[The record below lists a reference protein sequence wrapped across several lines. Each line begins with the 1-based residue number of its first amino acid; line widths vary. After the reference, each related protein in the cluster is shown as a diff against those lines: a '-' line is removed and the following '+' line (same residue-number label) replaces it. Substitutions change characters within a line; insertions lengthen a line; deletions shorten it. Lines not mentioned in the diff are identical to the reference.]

1 MNTPEATPTEQ
12 AAEKPVLLRGWRPW
26 AIGGAVLLGGWFLF
40 GRGGKKDPAVNAAG
54 RPVPVAVAVA
64 WKGDMAV
71 HLTGLG
77 TVTALNSVTVKSRVD
92 GQLVRIAFTEGQM
105 VREGDLLAEIDPR
118 PFQVQLMQA
127 EGQYAKNQAA
137 FQNATADLR
146 RLQGLVQQGIISRQ
160 QLDTQSSAVAQFEAA
175 LKSDQAQ
182 VESAKLN
189 LGYTRIT
196 APMDGTVVAIPV
208 EEGQTVNANQT
219 TPTIVQVA
227 DLSTMLNK
235 MQIAEGDVNKVK
247 AGMKLTFTTLSQP
260 DNVREATLES
270 IDPGLTTMS
279 QGSYTTSTDT
289 TDSAIYYY
297 ARSLVPNEDN
307 VLHIGMTTENTI
319 TINQAEKVLAVPKLA
334 VKQRGG
340 KQYVRVLGENN
351 QPQEKEITTGLSDN
365 MNTEVKSGLGEGEN
379 VIISEAAAGE
389 TSDSVGRGMGRPPM

>member
-1 MNTPEATPTEQ
+1 MKKVTKWGIALLAV
-12 AAEKPVLLRGWRPW
+12 AAL
-26 AIGGAVLLGGWFLF
+26 
-40 GRGGKKDPAVNAAG
+40 AAG
-54 RPVPVAVAVA
+54 MWWWLKPKNEINYLTEPVVRTNIAQTVSATGEISAAQLVDVGA
-64 WKGDMAV
+64 QASGQIKKLHVTLGQQVKKGD
-71 HLTGLG
+71 L
-77 TVTALNSVTVKSRVD
+77 
-92 GQLVRIAFTEGQM
+92 I
-105 VREGDLLAEIDPR
+105 AEIDSTS
-118 PFQVQLMQA
+118 QLNNLNTNK
-127 EGQYAKNQAA
+127 AK
-137 FQNATADLR
+137 
-146 RLQGLVQQGIISRQ
+146 
-160 QLDTQSSAVAQFEAA
+160 LDTYQAQLVSAEIALRSADKKYQREQALWKEDATSREALEDGQDAFAAAKASVAE
-175 LKSDQAQ
+175 LKSSIRQTQIAINTAEAD
-182 VESAKLN
+182 

-297 ARSLVPNEDN
+297 ARSLVPNKDN

-319 TINQAEKVLAVPKLA
+319 IINQAEKVLAVPKLA

>member
-1 MNTPEATPTEQ
+1 MMKKVTKWGIGLLAV
-12 AAEKPVLLRGWRPW
+12 AAL
-26 AIGGAVLLGGWFLF
+26 
-40 GRGGKKDPAVNAAG
+40 AAG
-54 RPVPVAVAVA
+54 MWWWLKPKNEINYLTEPVVRTSIAQTVSATGEISAAQLVDVGA
-64 WKGDMAV
+64 QASGQIKKLHVTLGQQVKKGD
-71 HLTGLG
+71 L
-77 TVTALNSVTVKSRVD
+77 
-92 GQLVRIAFTEGQM
+92 I
-105 VREGDLLAEIDPR
+105 AEIDSTS
-118 PFQVQLMQA
+118 QLNNLNTNK
-127 EGQYAKNQAA
+127 AK
-137 FQNATADLR
+137 
-146 RLQGLVQQGIISRQ
+146 
-160 QLDTQSSAVAQFEAA
+160 LDTYQAQLVSAEIALRSADKKYQREQALWKEDATSREALEDGQDAFAAAKASVAE
-175 LKSDQAQ
+175 LKSSIRQTQIAINTAGAD
-182 VESAKLN
+182 

-319 TINQAEKVLAVPKLA
+319 IINQAEKVLAVPKLA

>member
-1 MNTPEATPTEQ
+1 MMKKVTKWGIGLL
-12 AAEKPVLLRGWRPW
+12 AAAAL
-26 AIGGAVLLGGWFLF
+26 
-40 GRGGKKDPAVNAAG
+40 AAG
-54 RPVPVAVAVA
+54 MWWWLKPKNEINYLTEPVVRTSIAQTVSATGEISAAQLVDVGA
-64 WKGDMAV
+64 QASGQIKKLHVTLGQQVKKGD
-71 HLTGLG
+71 L
-77 TVTALNSVTVKSRVD
+77 
-92 GQLVRIAFTEGQM
+92 I
-105 VREGDLLAEIDPR
+105 AEIDSTS
-118 PFQVQLMQA
+118 QLNNLNTNK
-127 EGQYAKNQAA
+127 AK
-137 FQNATADLR
+137 
-146 RLQGLVQQGIISRQ
+146 
-160 QLDTQSSAVAQFEAA
+160 LDTYQAQLVSAEIALRSADKKYQREQALWKEDATSREALEDAQDAFAAAKASVAE
-175 LKSDQAQ
+175 LKSSIRQTQIAINTAEAD
-182 VESAKLN
+182 

>member
-1 MNTPEATPTEQ
+1 MMKKVTKWGIGLLAV
-12 AAEKPVLLRGWRPW
+12 AAL
-26 AIGGAVLLGGWFLF
+26 
-40 GRGGKKDPAVNAAG
+40 AAG
-54 RPVPVAVAVA
+54 MWWWLKPKNEINYLTEPVVRTSIAQTVSATGEISAAQLVDVGA
-64 WKGDMAV
+64 QASGQIKKLHVTLGQQVKKGD
-71 HLTGLG
+71 L
-77 TVTALNSVTVKSRVD
+77 
-92 GQLVRIAFTEGQM
+92 I
-105 VREGDLLAEIDPR
+105 AEIDSTS
-118 PFQVQLMQA
+118 QLNNLNTNK
-127 EGQYAKNQAA
+127 AK
-137 FQNATADLR
+137 
-146 RLQGLVQQGIISRQ
+146 
-160 QLDTQSSAVAQFEAA
+160 LDTYQAQLVSAEIALRSADKKYQREQALWKEDATSREALEDAQDAFAAAKASVAE
-175 LKSDQAQ
+175 LKSSIRQTQIAINTAEAD
-182 VESAKLN
+182 

-196 APMDGTVVAIPV
+196 APMNGTVVAIPV

-319 TINQAEKVLAVPKLA
+319 IINQAEKVLAVPKLA

>member
-1 MNTPEATPTEQ
+1 MMKKVTKWGIALLAV
-12 AAEKPVLLRGWRPW
+12 AAL
-26 AIGGAVLLGGWFLF
+26 
-40 GRGGKKDPAVNAAG
+40 AAG
-54 RPVPVAVAVA
+54 AWWWLKPKNEINYLTEPVVRTNIAQTVSATGEISAAQLVDVGA
-64 WKGDMAV
+64 QASGQIKKLHVTLGQQVKKGD
-71 HLTGLG
+71 L
-77 TVTALNSVTVKSRVD
+77 
-92 GQLVRIAFTEGQM
+92 I
-105 VREGDLLAEIDPR
+105 AEIDSTS
-118 PFQVQLMQA
+118 QLNNLNTNK
-127 EGQYAKNQAA
+127 AK
-137 FQNATADLR
+137 
-146 RLQGLVQQGIISRQ
+146 
-160 QLDTQSSAVAQFEAA
+160 LDTYQAQLVSAEIALRSADKKYQREQALWKEDATSREALEDAQDAFAAAKASVAE
-175 LKSDQAQ
+175 LKSSIRQTQIAINTAEAD
-182 VESAKLN
+182 

-297 ARSLVPNEDN
+297 ARSLVPNKDN

-319 TINQAEKVLAVPKLA
+319 IINQAEKVLAVPKLA

-365 MNTEVKSGLGEGEN
+365 MNTEVKSGLGEGES

>member
-1 MNTPEATPTEQ
+1 MMKKVTKWGIGLLAV
-12 AAEKPVLLRGWRPW
+12 AAL
-26 AIGGAVLLGGWFLF
+26 
-40 GRGGKKDPAVNAAG
+40 AAG
-54 RPVPVAVAVA
+54 MWWWLKPKNEINYLTEPVVRTSIAQTVSATGEISAAQLVDVGA
-64 WKGDMAV
+64 QASGQIKKLHVTLGQQVKKGD
-71 HLTGLG
+71 L
-77 TVTALNSVTVKSRVD
+77 
-92 GQLVRIAFTEGQM
+92 I
-105 VREGDLLAEIDPR
+105 AEIDSTS
-118 PFQVQLMQA
+118 QLNNLNTNK
-127 EGQYAKNQAA
+127 AK
-137 FQNATADLR
+137 
-146 RLQGLVQQGIISRQ
+146 
-160 QLDTQSSAVAQFEAA
+160 LDTYQAQLVSAEIALRSADKKYKREQALWQEDATSREALEDAQDAFAAAKASVAE
-175 LKSDQAQ
+175 LKSSIRQTQIAINTAEAD
-182 VESAKLN
+182 

-247 AGMKLTFTTLSQP
+247 AGMKLSFTTLSQP

-340 KQYVRVLGENN
+340 KQYVRVLGENK

-365 MNTEVKSGLGEGEN
+365 MSTEVKSGLSEGEN

-389 TSDSVGRGMGRPPM
+389 TSDSVGRGIGRPPM

>member
-1 MNTPEATPTEQ
+1 MKKVTKWGIALLAV
-12 AAEKPVLLRGWRPW
+12 AAL
-26 AIGGAVLLGGWFLF
+26 
-40 GRGGKKDPAVNAAG
+40 AAG
-54 RPVPVAVAVA
+54 MWWWLKPKNEINYLTEPVVRTNIAQTVSATGEISAAQLVDVGA
-64 WKGDMAV
+64 QASGQIKKLHVTLGQQVKKGD
-71 HLTGLG
+71 L
-77 TVTALNSVTVKSRVD
+77 
-92 GQLVRIAFTEGQM
+92 I
-105 VREGDLLAEIDPR
+105 AEIDSTS
-118 PFQVQLMQA
+118 QLNNLNTNK
-127 EGQYAKNQAA
+127 AK
-137 FQNATADLR
+137 
-146 RLQGLVQQGIISRQ
+146 
-160 QLDTQSSAVAQFEAA
+160 LDTYQAQLVSAEIALRSADKKYQREQALWKEDATSREALEDAQDAFAAAKASVAE
-175 LKSDQAQ
+175 LKSSIRQTQIAINTAEAD
-182 VESAKLN
+182 

-297 ARSLVPNEDN
+297 ARSLVPNKDN

-319 TINQAEKVLAVPKLA
+319 IINQAEKVLAVPKLA

>member
-1 MNTPEATPTEQ
+1 MMKKVTKWGIGLLAV
-12 AAEKPVLLRGWRPW
+12 AAL
-26 AIGGAVLLGGWFLF
+26 
-40 GRGGKKDPAVNAAG
+40 AAG
-54 RPVPVAVAVA
+54 MWWWLKPKNEINYLTEPVVRTSIAQTVSATGEISAAQLVDVGA
-64 WKGDMAV
+64 QASGQIKKLHVTLGQQVKKGD
-71 HLTGLG
+71 L
-77 TVTALNSVTVKSRVD
+77 
-92 GQLVRIAFTEGQM
+92 I
-105 VREGDLLAEIDPR
+105 AEIDSTS
-118 PFQVQLMQA
+118 QLNNLNTNK
-127 EGQYAKNQAA
+127 AK
-137 FQNATADLR
+137 
-146 RLQGLVQQGIISRQ
+146 
-160 QLDTQSSAVAQFEAA
+160 LDTYQAQLVSAEIALRSADKKYQREQALWKEDATSREALEDGQDAFAAAKASVAE
-175 LKSDQAQ
+175 LKSSIRQTQIAIN
-182 VESAKLN
+182 SAEAD

-319 TINQAEKVLAVPKLA
+319 IINQAEKVLAVPKLA

-351 QPQEKEITTGLSDN
+351 QPQEKEIITGLSDN
-365 MNTEVKSGLGEGEN
+365 MSTEVKSGLSEGEN

-389 TSDSVGRGMGRPPM
+389 TSNSVGRGIGRPPM

>member
-1 MNTPEATPTEQ
+1 MMKKVTKWGIALLAV
-12 AAEKPVLLRGWRPW
+12 AAL
-26 AIGGAVLLGGWFLF
+26 
-40 GRGGKKDPAVNAAG
+40 AAG
-54 RPVPVAVAVA
+54 MWWWLKPKNEINYLTEPVVRTNIAQTVSATGEISAAQLVDVGA
-64 WKGDMAV
+64 QASGQIKKLHVTLGQQVKKGD
-71 HLTGLG
+71 L
-77 TVTALNSVTVKSRVD
+77 
-92 GQLVRIAFTEGQM
+92 I
-105 VREGDLLAEIDPR
+105 AEIDSTS
-118 PFQVQLMQA
+118 QLNNLNTNK
-127 EGQYAKNQAA
+127 AK
-137 FQNATADLR
+137 
-146 RLQGLVQQGIISRQ
+146 
-160 QLDTQSSAVAQFEAA
+160 LDTYQAQLVSAEIALRSADKKYQREQALWKEDATSREALEDAQDAFAAAKASVAE
-175 LKSDQAQ
+175 LKSSIRQTQIAINTAEAD
-182 VESAKLN
+182 

-297 ARSLVPNEDN
+297 ARSLVPNKDN

-319 TINQAEKVLAVPKLA
+319 IINQAEKVLAVPKLA

>member
-1 MNTPEATPTEQ
+1 MKKVTKWGIALLAV
-12 AAEKPVLLRGWRPW
+12 AAL
-26 AIGGAVLLGGWFLF
+26 
-40 GRGGKKDPAVNAAG
+40 AAG
-54 RPVPVAVAVA
+54 MWWWLKPKNEINYLTEPVVRTSIAQTVSATGEISAAQLVDVGA
-64 WKGDMAV
+64 QASGQIKKLHVTLGQQVKKGD
-71 HLTGLG
+71 L
-77 TVTALNSVTVKSRVD
+77 
-92 GQLVRIAFTEGQM
+92 I
-105 VREGDLLAEIDPR
+105 AEIDSTS
-118 PFQVQLMQA
+118 QLNNLNTNK
-127 EGQYAKNQAA
+127 AK
-137 FQNATADLR
+137 
-146 RLQGLVQQGIISRQ
+146 
-160 QLDTQSSAVAQFEAA
+160 LDTYQAQLVSAEIALRSADKKYQREQALWKEDATSREALEDGQDAFAAAKASVAE
-175 LKSDQAQ
+175 LKSSIRQTQIAINTAEAD
-182 VESAKLN
+182 

-319 TINQAEKVLAVPKLA
+319 IINQAEKVLAVPKLA

>member
-1 MNTPEATPTEQ
+1 MAV
-12 AAEKPVLLRGWRPW
+12 AAL
-26 AIGGAVLLGGWFLF
+26 
-40 GRGGKKDPAVNAAG
+40 AAG
-54 RPVPVAVAVA
+54 MWWWLKPKNEINYLTEPVVRTSIAQTVSATGEISAAQLVDVGA
-64 WKGDMAV
+64 QASGQIKKLHVTLGQQVKKGD
-71 HLTGLG
+71 L
-77 TVTALNSVTVKSRVD
+77 
-92 GQLVRIAFTEGQM
+92 I
-105 VREGDLLAEIDPR
+105 AEIDSTS
-118 PFQVQLMQA
+118 QLNNLNTNK
-127 EGQYAKNQAA
+127 AK
-137 FQNATADLR
+137 
-146 RLQGLVQQGIISRQ
+146 
-160 QLDTQSSAVAQFEAA
+160 LDTYQAQLVSAEIALRSADKKYKREQALWQEDATSREALEDAQDAFAAAKASVAE
-175 LKSDQAQ
+175 LKSSIRQTQIAINTAEAD
-182 VESAKLN
+182 

-319 TINQAEKVLAVPKLA
+319 IINQAEKVLAVPKLA

-340 KQYVRVLGENN
+340 KQYVRVLDKNN

-365 MNTEVKSGLGEGEN
+365 MSTEVKSGLSEGEN

>member
-1 MNTPEATPTEQ
+1 MKKVTKWGIALLAV
-12 AAEKPVLLRGWRPW
+12 AAL
-26 AIGGAVLLGGWFLF
+26 
-40 GRGGKKDPAVNAAG
+40 AAG
-54 RPVPVAVAVA
+54 MWWWLKPKNEINYLTEPVVRTNIAQTVSATGEISAAQLVDVGA
-64 WKGDMAV
+64 QASGQIKKLHVTLGQQVKKGD
-71 HLTGLG
+71 L
-77 TVTALNSVTVKSRVD
+77 
-92 GQLVRIAFTEGQM
+92 I
-105 VREGDLLAEIDPR
+105 AEIDSTS
-118 PFQVQLMQA
+118 QLNNLNTNK
-127 EGQYAKNQAA
+127 AK
-137 FQNATADLR
+137 
-146 RLQGLVQQGIISRQ
+146 
-160 QLDTQSSAVAQFEAA
+160 LDTYQAQLVSAEIALRSADKKYQREQALWKEDATSREALEDGQDAFAAAKASVAE
-175 LKSDQAQ
+175 LKSSIRQTQIAINTAEAD
-182 VESAKLN
+182 

-319 TINQAEKVLAVPKLA
+319 IINQAEKVLAVPKLA

-340 KQYVRVLGENN
+340 KQYVRVLGENK

-365 MNTEVKSGLGEGEN
+365 MSTEVKSGLGEGEN

>member
-1 MNTPEATPTEQ
+1 MKKVTKWGIALLAV
-12 AAEKPVLLRGWRPW
+12 AAL
-26 AIGGAVLLGGWFLF
+26 
-40 GRGGKKDPAVNAAG
+40 AAG
-54 RPVPVAVAVA
+54 MWWWLKPKNEINYLTEPVVRTNIAQTVSATGEISAAQLVDVGA
-64 WKGDMAV
+64 QASGQIKKLHVTLGQQVKKGD
-71 HLTGLG
+71 L
-77 TVTALNSVTVKSRVD
+77 
-92 GQLVRIAFTEGQM
+92 I
-105 VREGDLLAEIDPR
+105 AEIDSTS
-118 PFQVQLMQA
+118 QLNNLNTNK
-127 EGQYAKNQAA
+127 AK
-137 FQNATADLR
+137 
-146 RLQGLVQQGIISRQ
+146 
-160 QLDTQSSAVAQFEAA
+160 LDTYQAQLVSAEIALRSADKKYQREQALWKEDATSREALEDAQDAFAAAKASVAE
-175 LKSDQAQ
+175 LKSSIRQTQIAINTAEAD
-182 VESAKLN
+182 

-319 TINQAEKVLAVPKLA
+319 IINQAEKVLAVPKLA

-351 QPQEKEITTGLSDN
+351 QPQEKEIITGLSDN

>member
-1 MNTPEATPTEQ
+1 MKKVTKWGIGLLAV
-12 AAEKPVLLRGWRPW
+12 AAL
-26 AIGGAVLLGGWFLF
+26 
-40 GRGGKKDPAVNAAG
+40 AAG
-54 RPVPVAVAVA
+54 MWWWLKPKNEINYLTEPVVRTSIAQTVSATGEISAAQLVDVGA
-64 WKGDMAV
+64 QASGQIKKLHVTLGQQVKKGD
-71 HLTGLG
+71 L
-77 TVTALNSVTVKSRVD
+77 
-92 GQLVRIAFTEGQM
+92 I
-105 VREGDLLAEIDPR
+105 AEIDSTS
-118 PFQVQLMQA
+118 QLNNLNTNK
-127 EGQYAKNQAA
+127 AK
-137 FQNATADLR
+137 
-146 RLQGLVQQGIISRQ
+146 
-160 QLDTQSSAVAQFEAA
+160 LDTYQAQLVSAEIALRSADKKYKREQALWQEDATSREALEDAQDAFAAAKASVAE
-175 LKSDQAQ
+175 LKSSIRQTQIAINTAEAD
-182 VESAKLN
+182 

-319 TINQAEKVLAVPKLA
+319 IINQAEKVLAVPKLA

-351 QPQEKEITTGLSDN
+351 QPQEKEIITGLSDN

>member
-1 MNTPEATPTEQ
+1 MKKVTKWGIALLAV
-12 AAEKPVLLRGWRPW
+12 AAL
-26 AIGGAVLLGGWFLF
+26 
-40 GRGGKKDPAVNAAG
+40 AAG
-54 RPVPVAVAVA
+54 MWWWLKPKNEINYLTEPVVRTSIAQTVSATGEISAAQLVDVGA
-64 WKGDMAV
+64 QASGQIKKLHVTLGQQVKKGD
-71 HLTGLG
+71 L
-77 TVTALNSVTVKSRVD
+77 
-92 GQLVRIAFTEGQM
+92 I
-105 VREGDLLAEIDPR
+105 AEIDSTS
-118 PFQVQLMQA
+118 QLNNLNTNK
-127 EGQYAKNQAA
+127 AK
-137 FQNATADLR
+137 
-146 RLQGLVQQGIISRQ
+146 
-160 QLDTQSSAVAQFEAA
+160 LDTYQAQLVSAEIALRSADKKYQREQALWKEDATSREALEDAQDAFAAAKASVAE
-175 LKSDQAQ
+175 LKSSIRQTQIAINTAEAD
-182 VESAKLN
+182 

-319 TINQAEKVLAVPKLA
+319 IINQAEKVLAVPKLA

-389 TSDSVGRGMGRPPM
+389 TSDSVGRGIGRPPM

>member
-1 MNTPEATPTEQ
+1 MMKKVTKWGIGLLAV
-12 AAEKPVLLRGWRPW
+12 AAL
-26 AIGGAVLLGGWFLF
+26 
-40 GRGGKKDPAVNAAG
+40 AAG
-54 RPVPVAVAVA
+54 MWWWLKPKNEINYLTEPVVRTSIAQTVSATGEISAAQLVDVGA
-64 WKGDMAV
+64 QASGQIKKLHVTLGQQVKKGD
-71 HLTGLG
+71 L
-77 TVTALNSVTVKSRVD
+77 
-92 GQLVRIAFTEGQM
+92 I
-105 VREGDLLAEIDPR
+105 AEIDSTS
-118 PFQVQLMQA
+118 QLNNLNTNK
-127 EGQYAKNQAA
+127 AKLDTNQAQLVSAEIALRSADKKYQREQALWKEDATSREALEDGQDA
-137 FQNATADLR
+137 FAAAKA
-146 RLQGLVQQGIISRQ
+146 S
-160 QLDTQSSAVAQFEAA
+160 VAE
-175 LKSDQAQ
+175 LKSSIRQTQIAINTAEAD
-182 VESAKLN
+182 

-319 TINQAEKVLAVPKLA
+319 IINQAEKVLAVPKLA

>member
-1 MNTPEATPTEQ
+1 MMKKVTKWGIALLAV
-12 AAEKPVLLRGWRPW
+12 AAL
-26 AIGGAVLLGGWFLF
+26 
-40 GRGGKKDPAVNAAG
+40 AAG
-54 RPVPVAVAVA
+54 MWWWLKPKNEINYLTEPVVRTSIAQTVSATGEISAAQLVDVGA
-64 WKGDMAV
+64 QASGQIKKLHVTLGQQVKKGD
-71 HLTGLG
+71 L
-77 TVTALNSVTVKSRVD
+77 
-92 GQLVRIAFTEGQM
+92 I
-105 VREGDLLAEIDPR
+105 AEIDSTS
-118 PFQVQLMQA
+118 QLNNLNTNK
-127 EGQYAKNQAA
+127 AK
-137 FQNATADLR
+137 
-146 RLQGLVQQGIISRQ
+146 
-160 QLDTQSSAVAQFEAA
+160 LDTYQAQLVSAEIALRSADKKYQREQALWKEDATSREALEDAQDAFAAAKASVAE
-175 LKSDQAQ
+175 LKSSIRQTQIAINTAEAD
-182 VESAKLN
+182 

-319 TINQAEKVLAVPKLA
+319 IINQAEKVLAVPKLA

-351 QPQEKEITTGLSDN
+351 QPQEKEIITGLSDN
-365 MNTEVKSGLGEGEN
+365 MSTEVKSGLSEGEN

-389 TSDSVGRGMGRPPM
+389 TSNSVGRGIGRPPM

>member
-1 MNTPEATPTEQ
+1 MMKKVTKWGIGLLAV
-12 AAEKPVLLRGWRPW
+12 AAL
-26 AIGGAVLLGGWFLF
+26 
-40 GRGGKKDPAVNAAG
+40 AAG
-54 RPVPVAVAVA
+54 MWWWLKPKNEINYLTEPVVRTSIAQTVSATGEISAAQLVDVGA
-64 WKGDMAV
+64 QASGQIKKLHVTLGQQVKKGD
-71 HLTGLG
+71 L
-77 TVTALNSVTVKSRVD
+77 
-92 GQLVRIAFTEGQM
+92 I
-105 VREGDLLAEIDPR
+105 AEIDSTS
-118 PFQVQLMQA
+118 QLNNLNTNK
-127 EGQYAKNQAA
+127 AK
-137 FQNATADLR
+137 
-146 RLQGLVQQGIISRQ
+146 
-160 QLDTQSSAVAQFEAA
+160 LDTYQAQLVSAEIALRSADKKYKREQALWQEDATSREALEDAQDAFAAAKASVAE
-175 LKSDQAQ
+175 LKSSIRQTQIAINTAEAD
-182 VESAKLN
+182 

-351 QPQEKEITTGLSDN
+351 QPQEKEIITGLSDN
-365 MNTEVKSGLGEGEN
+365 MSTEVKSGLSEGEN

-389 TSDSVGRGMGRPPM
+389 TSNSVGRGIGRPPM

>member
-1 MNTPEATPTEQ
+1 MKKVTKWGIGLLAV
-12 AAEKPVLLRGWRPW
+12 AAL
-26 AIGGAVLLGGWFLF
+26 
-40 GRGGKKDPAVNAAG
+40 AAG
-54 RPVPVAVAVA
+54 MWWWLKPKNEINYLTEPVVRTSIAQTVSATGEISAAQLVDVGA
-64 WKGDMAV
+64 QASGQIKKLHVTLGQQVKKGD
-71 HLTGLG
+71 L
-77 TVTALNSVTVKSRVD
+77 
-92 GQLVRIAFTEGQM
+92 I
-105 VREGDLLAEIDPR
+105 AEIDSTS
-118 PFQVQLMQA
+118 QLNNLNTNK
-127 EGQYAKNQAA
+127 AK
-137 FQNATADLR
+137 
-146 RLQGLVQQGIISRQ
+146 
-160 QLDTQSSAVAQFEAA
+160 LDTYQAQLVSAEIALRSADKKYQREQALWKEDATSREALEDGQDAFAAAKASVAE
-175 LKSDQAQ
+175 LKSSIRQTQIAIN
-182 VESAKLN
+182 SAEAD

-319 TINQAEKVLAVPKLA
+319 IINQAEKVLAVPKLA

>member
-1 MNTPEATPTEQ
+1 MKKWQKRSLWLLLVLGVAAGLWWAFKPAEKVNYLTDTVKRSNIEQTVNATGEVSAAQMVDVGAQASGQIKKLHVKLGQKVKKGDLIADIDATTQTNNLNTNRARLDTYQAQLASAQIKLRTAERQYAREQ
-12 AAEKPVLLRGWRPW
+12 ALWKEDATSKQSLESAEDAL
-26 AIGGAVLLGGWFLF
+26 AGA
-40 GRGGKKDPAVNAAG
+40 KA
-54 RPVPVAVAVA
+54 
-64 WKGDMAV
+64 
-71 HLTGLG
+71 
-77 TVTALNSVTVKSRVD
+77 SVT
-92 GQLVRIAFTEGQM
+92 E
-105 VREGDLLAEIDPR
+105 
-118 PFQVQLMQA
+118 
-127 EGQYAKNQAA
+127 
-137 FQNATADLR
+137 
-146 RLQGLVQQGIISRQ
+146 
-160 QLDTQSSAVAQFEAA
+160 
-175 LKSDQAQ
+175 LKSSIRQTQIAINTAEAD
-182 VESAKLN
+182 

-319 TINQAEKVLAVPKLA
+319 IINQAEKVLAVPKLA

>member
-1 MNTPEATPTEQ
+1 MMKKVTKWGIGLLAV
-12 AAEKPVLLRGWRPW
+12 AAL
-26 AIGGAVLLGGWFLF
+26 
-40 GRGGKKDPAVNAAG
+40 AAG
-54 RPVPVAVAVA
+54 MWWWLKPKNEINYLTEPVVRTSIAQTVSATGEISAAQLVDVGA
-64 WKGDMAV
+64 QASGQIKKLHVTLGQQVKKGD
-71 HLTGLG
+71 L
-77 TVTALNSVTVKSRVD
+77 
-92 GQLVRIAFTEGQM
+92 I
-105 VREGDLLAEIDPR
+105 AEIDSTS
-118 PFQVQLMQA
+118 QLNNLNTNK
-127 EGQYAKNQAA
+127 AK
-137 FQNATADLR
+137 
-146 RLQGLVQQGIISRQ
+146 
-160 QLDTQSSAVAQFEAA
+160 LDTYQAQLVSAEIALRSADKKYKREQALWQEDATSREALEDAQDAFAAAKASVAE
-175 LKSDQAQ
+175 LKSSIRQTQIAINTAEAD
-182 VESAKLN
+182 

-365 MNTEVKSGLGEGEN
+365 MSTEVKSGLSEGEN

-389 TSDSVGRGMGRPPM
+389 TSNSVGRGIGRPPM

>member
-1 MNTPEATPTEQ
+1 MKKVTKWGIGLLAV
-12 AAEKPVLLRGWRPW
+12 AAL
-26 AIGGAVLLGGWFLF
+26 
-40 GRGGKKDPAVNAAG
+40 AAG
-54 RPVPVAVAVA
+54 MWWWLKPKNEINYLTEPVVRTSIAQTVSATGEISAAQLVDVGA
-64 WKGDMAV
+64 QASGQIKKLHVTLGQQVKKGD
-71 HLTGLG
+71 L
-77 TVTALNSVTVKSRVD
+77 
-92 GQLVRIAFTEGQM
+92 I
-105 VREGDLLAEIDPR
+105 AEIDSTS
-118 PFQVQLMQA
+118 QLNNLNTNK
-127 EGQYAKNQAA
+127 AK
-137 FQNATADLR
+137 
-146 RLQGLVQQGIISRQ
+146 
-160 QLDTQSSAVAQFEAA
+160 LDTYQAQLVSAEIALRSADKKYKREQALWQEDATSREALEDAQDAFAAAKASVAE
-175 LKSDQAQ
+175 LKSSIRQTQIAINTAEAD
-182 VESAKLN
+182 

-247 AGMKLTFTTLSQP
+247 AGMKLSFTTLSQP

-340 KQYVRVLGENN
+340 KQYVRVLGENK

-365 MNTEVKSGLGEGEN
+365 MSTEVKSGLSEGEN

-389 TSDSVGRGMGRPPM
+389 TSDSVGRGIGRPPM

>member
-1 MNTPEATPTEQ
+1 MMKKVTKWGIGLLAV
-12 AAEKPVLLRGWRPW
+12 AAL
-26 AIGGAVLLGGWFLF
+26 
-40 GRGGKKDPAVNAAG
+40 AAG
-54 RPVPVAVAVA
+54 MWWWLKPKNEINYLTEPVVRTSIAQTVSATGEISAAQLVDVGA
-64 WKGDMAV
+64 QASGQIKKLHVTLGQQVKKGD
-71 HLTGLG
+71 L
-77 TVTALNSVTVKSRVD
+77 
-92 GQLVRIAFTEGQM
+92 I
-105 VREGDLLAEIDPR
+105 AEIDSTS
-118 PFQVQLMQA
+118 QLNNLNTNK
-127 EGQYAKNQAA
+127 AK
-137 FQNATADLR
+137 
-146 RLQGLVQQGIISRQ
+146 
-160 QLDTQSSAVAQFEAA
+160 LDTYQAQLVSAEIALRSADKKYKREQALWQEDATSREALEDAQDAFAAAKASVAE
-175 LKSDQAQ
+175 LKSSIRQTQIAINTAEAD
-182 VESAKLN
+182 

-247 AGMKLTFTTLSQP
+247 AGMKLSFTTLSQP

-340 KQYVRVLGENN
+340 KQYVRVLGENK

-365 MNTEVKSGLGEGEN
+365 MSTEVKSGLSEGEN

>member
-1 MNTPEATPTEQ
+1 MMKKVTKWGIALLAV
-12 AAEKPVLLRGWRPW
+12 AAL
-26 AIGGAVLLGGWFLF
+26 
-40 GRGGKKDPAVNAAG
+40 AAG
-54 RPVPVAVAVA
+54 MWWWLKPKNEINYLTEPVVRTNIAQTVSATGEISAAQLVDVGA
-64 WKGDMAV
+64 QASGQIKKLHVTLGQQVKKGD
-71 HLTGLG
+71 L
-77 TVTALNSVTVKSRVD
+77 
-92 GQLVRIAFTEGQM
+92 I
-105 VREGDLLAEIDPR
+105 AEIDSTS
-118 PFQVQLMQA
+118 QLNNLNTNK
-127 EGQYAKNQAA
+127 AK
-137 FQNATADLR
+137 
-146 RLQGLVQQGIISRQ
+146 
-160 QLDTQSSAVAQFEAA
+160 LDTYQAQLVSAEIALRSADKKYQREQALWKEDATSREALEDAQDAFAAAKASVAE
-175 LKSDQAQ
+175 LKSSIRQTQIAINTAEAD
-182 VESAKLN
+182 

-351 QPQEKEITTGLSDN
+351 QPQEKEIITGLSDN
-365 MNTEVKSGLGEGEN
+365 MSTEVKSGLSEGEN

-389 TSDSVGRGMGRPPM
+389 TSNSVGRGIGRPPM